1 MREVPPDKTPLKR
14 KIVIKPHEK
23 RNVSRSQLQALSQ
36 LAAGVNKLA
45 EINAKRMKL
54 EQEGRKALP
63 KFRRDKAA
71 KNRDHE
77 KEIF

>member
-14 KIVIKPHEK
+14 KTVIKPHEK
-23 RNVSRSQLQALSQ
+23 RNVSCSQLQALSQ